1 MFWSLRSQ
9 CSPCLVSTQS
19 VLSMFRSPH
28 RPGIARVDC
37 HPHRPGIASMDCHLH
52 RPGIANV
59 DCHPHRPGI
68 VSVDCPQHRPGI
80 ASVDCP
86 RHRQWDDSVVN
97 VLVSMQTCP
106 VSVLFSSC
114 CTCPHSHLAPQTSHR
129 HSSDCERS
137 ESSTGDPAAIELV
150 WLSATTT

>member
-1 MFWSLRSQ
+1 MFWSGCLVSVFLSPHSQ
-9 CSPCLVSTQS
+9 CSPCFGPYAVNVAHVLVSTQS
-19 VLSMFRSPH
+19 VLSMFWSPH
-28 RPGIARVDC
+28 RPGIAR
-37 HPHRPGIASMDCHLH
+37 
-52 RPGIANV
+52 V